1 MLDLL
6 IYSFQEDVSDYEFL
20 KDVLLLLSL
29 CVENRA
35 GRAGLYGGGVSLK
48 LTYANMKSI
57 SRSRGAVPCDSAVA
71 IYREAARML
80 ERVEKAPVRL
90 IGVGVYNL
98 SANGFRQLTFDEL
111 FEDSVHARESETN
124 RRLDFLR
131 QKYRLDFAG
140 HLEQLYHAETLH
152 KTVEYMRKRA

>member
-1 MLDLL
+1 
-6 IYSFQEDVSDYEFL
+6 
-20 KDVLLLLSL
+20 
-29 CVENRA
+29 
-35 GRAGLYGGGVSLK
+35 
-48 LTYANMKSI
+48 
-57 SRSRGAVPCDSAVA
+57 
-71 IYREAARML
+71 ML

-98 SANGFRQLTFDEL
+98 SANGFRQLTLDEL
-111 FEDSVHARESETN
+111 LEDSVHVRETETN

-152 KTVEYMRKRA
+152 KTVEYMRKRAKRTGTLGFPETAAEVQNRARPAQ